1 MKYKLQLAGRGFNTM
16 ILQLKDV
23 EFNKIRQFFWDGTLT
38 NEKVEEVLG
47 VLFWELTW
55 ESPAN

>member
-16 ILQLKDV
+16 ILKLKDV

-38 NEKVEEVLG
+38 NEKLKK
-47 VLFWELTW
+47 F
-55 ESPAN
+55 

>member
-47 VLFWELTW
+47 VPFWELTW
-55 ESPAN
+55 ESC